1 MAAPGAFWWP
11 ALGRVRLIQP
21 CASVR
26 ERIMCK
32 QAIYTAMILTFRH
45 KGLEVFFNT
54 GNAAGIQP
62 IHTKRLRELLTA
74 LNVAQGP
81 QDLARPSWR
90 LHGLSG
96 DRAGFH
102 AVTVQANWR
111 LVFRFVPQ
119 GVELLDYID
128 YH

>member
-1 MAAPGAFWWP
+1 
-11 ALGRVRLIQP
+11 
-21 CASVR
+21 
-26 ERIMCK
+26 
-32 QAIYTAMILTFRH
+32 MILTFRH
-45 KGLEVFFNT
+45 KGLETFFRR
-54 GNAAGIQP
+54 GSMAGIQA
-62 IHTKRLRELLTA
+62 IHAPRLRELLTA
-74 LNVAQGP
+74 LNVATGP

-111 LVFRFVPQ
+111 LTFRFVGQ
-119 GVELLDYID
+119 DVELLDYLD

>member
-1 MAAPGAFWWP
+1 
-11 ALGRVRLIQP
+11 
-21 CASVR
+21 
-26 ERIMCK
+26 
-32 QAIYTAMILTFRH
+32 MILIFRH
-45 KGLEVFFNT
+45 KGLEAFFQT
-54 GNAAGIQP
+54 GRMTGIQP
-62 IHTKRLRELLTA
+62 IHAKRLRELLTA
-74 LNVAQGP
+74 LNVASGP

-111 LVFRFVPQ
+111 LTFRFV
-119 GVELLDYID
+119 GEDVELLDYLD